1 MDIPRRCEKTKL
13 TLHHFKI
20 YHATIKTP
28 SANHKSTNI
37 SIRPNAIL
45 SPLKHSITPS
55 TVNHFPSTT
64 SASTTTTTIPHHSP
78 LPRDHRPRERA
89 AFCKP
94 RGEKRKEAV
103 RVASCNFSVL
113 SEKVKREGEKER
125 ERQCMSSI
133 LSLHPQPAAI
143 TPNRNT
149 TAAPPQPGPPHP
161 VCERAERERKL
172 QFCRVSELHCEVISG
187 LRYVDQG

>member
-1 MDIPRRCEKTKL
+1 MQPSKLPRP
-13 TLHHFKI
+13 
-20 YHATIKTP
+20 TIKAPTFP
-28 SANHKSTNI
+28 FGRMQTFF
-37 SIRPNAIL
+37 L
-45 SPLKHSITPS
+45 SNTQSLLQPR
-55 TVNHFPSTT
+55 TT
-64 SASTTTTTIPHHSP
+64 SPP
-78 LPRDHRPRERA
+78 LPQPQPQSQLSHTILPYLWSSTKRERA

-94 RGEKRKEAV
+94 RGEKWKEAV

-113 SEKVKREGEKER
+113 SEKVKREGERER
-125 ERQCMSSI
+125 EAVHEFHS
-133 LSLHPQPAAI
+133 SLHPQPAAI

-149 TAAPPQPGPPHP
+149 TAAPPQPRPPHP